1 MFIIFVHMKFLLIEK
16 NIKIKKSFQ
25 KLLDNSYRIY
35 NNSKNEEIVFKT
47 KELLLFREINLQKTK
62 KAYNVSYYCYI
73 FFDVSKPM
81 FSSKKNVDYSYDLL
95 KNLENNYFIVS
106 NKPFISNLRTDYDE
120 LDNLCM
126 MYIGVVVNDLVE
138 ESKFEKST
146 LDIQNKLEYN
156 ILKYANK
163 VKKDFESILEKN
175 YFN

>member
-1 MFIIFVHMKFLLIEK
+1 MKFLLLEK
-16 NIKIKKSFQ
+16 DIKIKKAFQ
-25 KLLDNSYRIY
+25 RLLDNSYRIY
-35 NNSKNEEIVFKT
+35 DNSKNEEMVFKT
-47 KELLLFREINLQKTK
+47 EDFLLFRELNFQKTK
-62 KAYNVSYYCYI
+62 KAYNISYYCYM

-81 FSSKKNVDYSYDLL
+81 FNSKKNVDYSYDLL
-95 KNLENNYFIVS
+95 KSLENNYFTIS

-138 ESKFEKST
+138 ESKIEKST

-163 VKKDFESILEKN
+163 VKKDFESILEKK